1 MVRTAAAD
9 AVAAS
14 SIQPGTVNATSLA
27 LRATYTV
34 DASIDVDSGVLRVAT
49 RITARNDS
57 GGPIDRLELNTIAA
71 RLGGISITSASVDG
85 QPVTVTVSDQTL
97 VVPLGGILPAGASV
111 EVTVAY
117 RATLKTGLTYS
128 AWMFTRAR
136 GTISMYRWIPWVS
149 LARPFDR
156 PNHGDPF
163 VTPASPS
170 VTVRITTDR
179 SMGLATTGERI
190 AFSGNTH
197 TFRATN
203 VRDFVITA
211 SPTYRSTSAKEG
223 DTTVRVFY
231 RDGAPTSS
239 MMGAARDALR
249 AYEALVG
256 PYPYAVFNVAQS
268 AGGYGMEGPGIIWIP
283 TGVASGNL
291 RYLVHHETAHQWFY
305 GIVGADQ
312 AIEPYTDEAVADFLA
327 RFVLGQR
334 RASQCAT
341 ARLDLAIYDYS
352 SACYY
357 ETVYIQGGNLL
368 DDLRRDMGDDAFW
381 TAIRSWVDA
390 HRYRIASTKSLL
402 DVLDNATSADLAPA
416 LQPRFPRLYS
426 AN

>member
-1 MVRTAAAD
+1 VRIGWD
-9 AVAAS
+9 ALSFA
-14 SIQPGTVNATSLA
+14 
-27 LRATYTV
+27 
-34 DASIDVDSGVLRVAT
+34 VDSTAT
-49 RITARNDS
+49 VTNTS
-57 GGPIDRLELNTIAA
+57 GGPIDRLELNTLVA
-71 RLGGISITSASVDG
+71 RLGGLQLDAVTVDG
-85 QPVTVTVSDQTL
+85 RPVSATVDDQTI
-97 VVPLGGILPAGASV
+97 VVPLGGVLPEGAAASV
-111 EVTVAY
+111 RVAY
-117 RATLKTGLTYS
+117 RSTLRTSLSGSSWL
-128 AWMFTRAR
+128 FTRAN
-136 GTISMYRWIPWVS
+136 GIINAYRWLPWVS
-149 LARPFDR
+149 RRVQFDR

-211 SPTYRSTSAKEG
+211 SPTYRSTSANEG

-312 AIEPYTDEAVADFLA
+312 AAEPFTDEAAADFLA
-327 RFVLGQR
+327 RHVLGQR
-334 RASQCAT
+334 RASRCET
-341 ARLDLAIYDYS
+341 GRLDLAIYDYS

-357 ETVYIQGGNLL
+357 ETVYIQGGNVL
-368 DDLRRDMGDDAFW
+368 DDVRADMGSDAFFAALRGW
-381 TAIRSWVDA
+381 IET
-390 HRYRIASTKSLL
+390 YRFGIAPTRSLL
-402 DVLDNATSADLAPA
+402 DALDAATDLDLGARFA
-416 LQPRFPRLYS
+416 PRFPRLY
-426 AN
+426 

>member
-1 MVRTAAAD
+1 VRIGWD
-9 AVAAS
+9 ALSFA
-14 SIQPGTVNATSLA
+14 
-27 LRATYTV
+27 
-34 DASIDVDSGVLRVAT
+34 VDSTAT
-49 RITARNDS
+49 VTNTS
-57 GGPIDRLELNTIAA
+57 GGPIDRLELNTLVA
-71 RLGGISITSASVDG
+71 RLGGLQLDAVTVDG
-85 QPVTVTVSDQTL
+85 RPVPASIDDQTI
-97 VVPLGGILPAGASV
+97 VVPLGGVLPAGAAASV
-111 EVTVAY
+111 RIAY
-117 RATLKTGLTYS
+117 RSTLRTSLSGSSWL
-128 AWMFTRAR
+128 FTRAN
-136 GTISMYRWIPWVS
+136 GIINAYRWLPWVS
-149 LARPFDR
+149 RRVPFDR

-163 VTPASPS
+163 VTPTSPS